1 MTERFG
7 HRIHESIEIVVKVG
21 HVTSQPDA
29 TASDATAIGVADPKL
44 DRAKRRQ
51 ILEGANL
58 VFLTQ
63 GFDAASMG
71 AIAHQAGVSK
81 GTLYVYFKNK
91 DELFGAIIEDQRREH
106 ARHLFAFEPG
116 EGIDAALTRVGT
128 AFVQFMCQPGILSSV
143 RTVTAI
149 AHRMPVMGEHF
160 YRTGPATGIARLAAY
175 LETQVAAGV
184 LMPHDCEVAAA
195 QFIDS
200 CTSLIFKP
208 MLFHAIEVPDQG
220 LIDRVVTMAVSTY
233 LQAWRA

>member
-1 MTERFG
+1 MPIR
-7 HRIHESIEIVVKVG
+7 HAKKDRCVA
-21 HVTSQPDA
+21 SQPAITTGDSGPAGA
-29 TASDATAIGVADPKL
+29 TDPKL

-51 ILEGANL
+51 ILEGANH

-71 AIAHQAGVSK
+71 AIALEAGVSK

-91 DELFGAIIEDQRREH
+91 DELFGAIIEDQRQQH
-106 ARHLFAFEPG
+106 ARHLFTFEPG
-116 EGIDAALTRVGT
+116 EDVGAALTRVGT
-128 AFVQFMCQPGILSSV
+128 GFVRFMCEPGILSSL

-149 AHRMPVMGEHF
+149 AHRMPVMGAHF

-175 LETQVAAGV
+175 LEAQVAADV
-184 LMPHDCEVAAA
+184 LEPHDCEVAAA

-208 MLFHAIEVPDQG
+208 MLFHAIEMPDQA
-220 LIDRVVTMAVSTY
+220 LIDRVVTMAVVTY
-233 LQAWRA
+233 LKAWRTHGSAQ